1 MASNNPVHADIRAR
15 LRKLGWASDGGGD
28 YEDREW
34 WWDHRTNSY
43 LCVALPTDT
52 TKDKRILVCWW
63 PTTNDDYD
71 PTTMP
76 QVRCHTADEAIAAIV
91 ALRLGAGR
99 M

>member
-1 MASNNPVHADIRAR
+1 MAVTQENVATATNPAHTDVRAR
-15 LRKLGWASDGGGD
+15 LGELGWSTGFAGGC
-28 YEDREW
+28 EAREW

-52 TKDKRILVCWW
+52 TEDKRILVCWW
-63 PTTNDDYD
+63 PTADDDYNA
-71 PTTMP
+71 TTMP
-76 QVRCHTADEAIAAIV
+76 QVV